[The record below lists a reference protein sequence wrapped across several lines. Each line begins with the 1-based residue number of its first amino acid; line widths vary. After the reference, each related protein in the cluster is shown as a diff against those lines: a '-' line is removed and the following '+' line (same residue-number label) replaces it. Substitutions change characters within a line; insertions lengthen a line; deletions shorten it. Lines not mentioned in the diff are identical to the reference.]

1 MYTLLMENK
10 NNLEDILQPLIREV
24 VMDND
29 VLKLIR
35 RNPDAYIKDQNYFIK
50 QNEEKLKSYLE
61 AHLYS
66 TIKKDIF
73 QNLITPFYR
82 KVTGLKEDQNNTAK
96 TTLKEELPIIIESH
110 KVKRGRPAGSKNKP
124 KTKHTNLPIHTCN
137 DKNVGDA
144 ILDLLHYKN
153 GLTYKQIK
161 DQLILEN
168 ISNEKYGY
176 EFFNLQK
183 KSLIRKTKNVRGV
196 ELWYPIGRRNSYF
209 YKNNLYTLDQ
219 LEIVSFIDRS
229 TIYKRI
235 CCGLNIYEALD
246 KPIRS
251 KKS

>member
-1 MYTLLMENK
+1 MENK
-10 NNLEDILQPLIREV
+10 NNLEEKLQPLITEV
-24 VMDND
+24 VMNKN
-29 VLKLIR
+29 VLKLISL
-35 RNPDAYIKDQNYFIK
+35 NFDVFTKDQNYFIK

-73 QNLITPFYR
+73 ENLITPFYR
-82 KVTGLKEDQNNTAK
+82 KVTGLKEDQNNTSK
-96 TTLKEELPIIIESH
+96 TTIREELPTIIESH

-161 DQLILEN
+161 DQLVFEN
-168 ISNEKYGY
+168 FSDKKFAQ
-176 EFFNLQK
+176 EFFYLERI
-183 KSLIRKTKNVRGV
+183 SLIRKTKNVRGV
-196 ELWYPIGRRNSYF
+196 ELWYPKSKRNAFF
-209 YKNNLYTLDQ
+209 YNNNIYSLDE
-219 LEIVSFIDRS
+219 LETISFIDRS

-235 CCGLNIYEALD
+235 SCGLNIYEALD